1 MVAKSKQKAMFLRP
15 SVHKTSNFCIDA
27 LLGLSQP
34 CSRCFLLFVSA
45 LLPSFSSFSS
55 LPHIFSSNP
64 FFFSLLPV
72 VPSVFCSRCS
82 DSAPVVS
89 SSLLSNPFL
98 PSCLSGFGCGARHHR
113 GQGTTAAQGTI
124 AGKAPPRASAP
135 ASGSQQAAQLSQRAA
150 PPAECHDRR
159 STSIVESFNKRASSF
174 SLRVKNWPKRDT
186 EGSILPF

>member
-27 LLGLSQP
+27 LLCLSQP

-45 LLPSFSSFSS
+45 LLPSFSS

-82 DSAPVVS
+82 DSAPVVPSVFCSRCSDSAPVVS
-89 SSLLSNPFL
+89 SSLFSNPFL

-113 GQGTTAAQGTI
+113 GQVRQPAVLSKLRSSAKGLLRLLSAMTA
-124 AGKAPPRASAP
+124 
-135 ASGSQQAAQLSQRAA
+135 SQHL
-150 PPAECHDRR
+150 
-159 STSIVESFNKRASSF
+159 
-174 SLRVKNWPKRDT
+174 
-186 EGSILPF
+186 

>member
-1 MVAKSKQKAMFLRP
+1 MFLRP

-27 LLGLSQP
+27 LLCLSQP

-45 LLPSFSSFSS
+45 LLPSFSS

-82 DSAPVVS
+82 DSAPVVPSVFCSRCSDSAPVVPSVFCSRCSDSAPVVS
-89 SSLLSNPFL
+89 SSLLFNPFL

-113 GQGTTAAQGTI
+113 GQGTTA
-124 AGKAPPRASAP
+124 GKCASQRFS
-135 ASGSQQAAQLSQRAA
+135 ASCAAQ
-150 PPAECHDRR
+150 
-159 STSIVESFNKRASSF
+159 
-174 SLRVKNWPKRDT
+174 PK
-186 EGSILPF
+186 GCSAC

>member
-34 CSRCFLLFVSA
+34 CFRCFLLFVSA
-45 LLPSFSSFSS
+45 LLPSFSSLPHIFSSSPFSFSLLPVVPSVFCYRCFLLFVSAQLPSFSS

-113 GQGTTAAQGTI
+113 GQGTSAGKCASQRFSASCAAQPKGC
-124 AGKAPPRASAP
+124 SA
-135 ASGSQQAAQLSQRAA
+135 
-150 PPAECHDRR
+150 C
-159 STSIVESFNKRASSF
+159 
-174 SLRVKNWPKRDT
+174 
-186 EGSILPF
+186 

>member
-27 LLGLSQP
+27 LLCLSQP

-45 LLPSFSSFSS
+45 LLPSFSS

-82 DSAPVVS
+82 DSAPVVPSVFCSRCSDSAPVVS
-89 SSLLSNPFL
+89 SSLLFNPFL

-113 GQGTTAAQGTI
+113 GQGTTA
-124 AGKAPPRASAP
+124 GKCASQRFS
-135 ASGSQQAAQLSQRAA
+135 ASCAAQ
-150 PPAECHDRR
+150 
-159 STSIVESFNKRASSF
+159 
-174 SLRVKNWPKRDT
+174 PK
-186 EGSILPF
+186 GCSAC